1 MKKCVTRKN
10 YQKGV
15 NTKNRQ
21 KGMSGKNYPWKSIL
35 KGGRNPFRP
44 ESLYIALQSQ
54 KYIIQNALE
63 EITGGIVVEPHTI
76 PNSDIPES
84 L

>member
-1 MKKCVTRKN
+1 MEYISELPEKF
-10 YQKGV
+10 
-15 NTKNRQ
+15 
-21 KGMSGKNYPWKSIL
+21 L
-35 KGGRNPFRP
+35 KVLRGSLRT
-44 ESLYIALQSQ
+44 ESIALQSQ

-76 PNSDIPES
+76 PNSVIPKN